1 MRSLWYQ
8 NTYCGGDGLWN
19 KTSNGTLGGS
29 RTTYVQVYTTSGD
42 RRDYTLVSHVQFG
55 TKLCV
60 SDRNSKHASSTN
72 GCSPLYTT
80 PCPLVLSAA
89 VRRFSSTSPSKNF
102 SSVSGRKSEFR
113 TVGGPTHGEG
123 NEEKHILSVFVSS
136 ALHVCGRGEK
146 GSRTTQLI
154 RKKMFNLICIIIIII
169 IIIRCFKKK

>member
-29 RTTYVQVYTTSGD
+29 RTKYVQVCTTSRD
-42 RRDYTLVSHVQFG
+42 RREYTLVSHVQLG

-60 SDRNSKHASSTN
+60 SDRNSKYAFSTN

-89 VRRFSSTSPSKNF
+89 IRRFSSTISPTNF
-102 SSVSGRKSEFR
+102 SSVSGRNSEFR
-113 TVGGPTHGEG
+113 TVGGPTCGEV
-123 NEEKHILSVFVSS
+123 NEEKHIFSVFVSS
-136 ALHVCGRGEK
+136 ALHVLLLLLLLLLLYSLKRNHDNKSK
-146 GSRTTQLI
+146 GSTATSELV
-154 RKKMFNLICIIIIII
+154 LLVY
-169 IIIRCFKKK
+169 